1 MVSFSWNRS
10 RNFGNFSKYPDF
22 YLFLFLPPQRD
33 KWEGRSKIGFGL
45 WYDIK
50 IYLKFEICFLLDEV
64 NVQNSFSEL
73 DSFILFCRL
82 FFVNS
87 FLINAL
93 VPLWCSIIL
102 VLFYICS
109 LNSFYFSS
117 LNFSYTVLAGQ
128 INFTYSWLTFVYYN
142 FLFITLKASKKLKV
156 NIVNGILG
164 IVHSFKTSTILT
176 FPHFIILKQSK
187 VSLMTLI
194 LRYLVW
200 LLLAKF
206 IIGNYM
212 FCNFLPRLSINQLLF
227 ILAILAKI
235 FNFFFPPLVI

>member
-1 MVSFSWNRS
+1 M
-10 RNFGNFSKYPDF
+10 
-22 YLFLFLPPQRD
+22 
-33 KWEGRSKIGFGL
+33 
-45 WYDIK
+45 
-50 IYLKFEICFLLDEV
+50 
-64 NVQNSFSEL
+64 
-73 DSFILFCRL
+73 
-82 FFVNS
+82 
-87 FLINAL
+87 
-93 VPLWCSIIL
+93 
-102 VLFYICS
+102 
-109 LNSFYFSS
+109 
-117 LNFSYTVLAGQ
+117 
-128 INFTYSWLTFVYYN
+128 
-142 FLFITLKASKKLKV
+142 FITLKASKKLKV

-206 IIGNYM
+206 MIGNYM

-227 ILAILAKI
+227 ILAVLAKI

>member
-10 RNFGNFSKYPDF
+10 RNFGNFSKHPDF

-33 KWEGRSKIGFGL
+33 KGEGRSEIGFGL

-128 INFTYSWLTFVYYN
+128 INFTYSWLNFVYYN
-142 FLFITLKASKKLKV
+142 FLFITLKASKTE
-156 NIVNGILG
+156 I
-164 IVHSFKTSTILT
+164 
-176 FPHFIILKQSK
+176 
-187 VSLMTLI
+187 
-194 LRYLVW
+194 
-200 LLLAKF
+200 
-206 IIGNYM
+206 
-212 FCNFLPRLSINQLLF
+212 
-227 ILAILAKI
+227 
-235 FNFFFPPLVI
+235 

>member
-1 MVSFSWNRS
+1 M
-10 RNFGNFSKYPDF
+10 
-22 YLFLFLPPQRD
+22 
-33 KWEGRSKIGFGL
+33 
-45 WYDIK
+45 
-50 IYLKFEICFLLDEV
+50 
-64 NVQNSFSEL
+64 
-73 DSFILFCRL
+73 
-82 FFVNS
+82 
-87 FLINAL
+87 INAL

-128 INFTYSWLTFVYYN
+128 INFTYSWLNFVYYN

-176 FPHFIILKQSK
+176 FPHFIFLKQSK